1 MCMKNHKIINILI
14 MALAMISLTSCSK
27 DDSDSIVN
35 TQFTISKSELQFS
48 KTGGDTYLYVQA
60 KEQPTLT
67 SSASWVKVT
76 QQTSESKTV
85 YKFLVS
91 TEKNSEYNDRTAT
104 ISVAAGSETGVVS
117 ISETSTEGLIITSSK
132 VVSVGSDAS
141 NFDVKLQANNAYIVT
156 VGSDWLTEVTT
167 RANMKDYTHQFVAS
181 KNIGSARSG
190 QISFTLTKGDVSI
203 TEAVIVNQDAGTQV
217 SDMNLSAME
226 VAKLMYPGWNLGNT
240 MEGGDF
246 KNNFTNNGGV
256 SAETSWQSTKTTQK
270 IIDFVKEQGFK
281 SIRIPVSW
289 VMGHIVDADNMTI
302 DEAWVNRVKEIVNYC
317 VADGLYVIINDHWD
331 GGWIEVDGFSAS
343 RDSYIAVDEAT
354 IVSKSDK
361 LKKLWTNIANAFKDY
376 DEHVV
381 FAGLNEPFQEY
392 NLFNTHHKELTPI
405 LERYNQAFVDAVRS
419 TGGNNTSRVL
429 VVQGPSTNISSTCSY
444 LTMPTDSK
452 PDRLMV
458 EVHYYDPWNFTSGQ
472 VDTWNDAASVK
483 TQFESMKTNFVD
495 KKIPVIIGEC
505 GANWQKD
512 NTTFN
517 ATLKSWYKAVF
528 QYAGDC
534 GLVPFA
540 WDINSCSIPN
550 MSIIN
555 RSSISLWNTPAM
567 GGISDGVSSAKW
579 PN

>member
-1 MCMKNHKIINILI
+1 MKNHKIINILI
-14 MALAMISLTSCSK
+14 MAFAMISLTSCSK

-270 IIDFVKEQGFK
+270 IIDFVKAQGFK

-452 PDRLMV
+452 PERLMV

-495 KKIPVIIGEC
+495 KKIPVIVGEC

-512 NTTFN
+512 NATFN
-517 ATLKSWYKAVF
+517 ATLKSWYKTVF

-567 GGISDGVSSAKW
+567 GGISDGVSSVKW

>member
-1 MCMKNHKIINILI
+1 MKNHKIINILI
-14 MALAMISLTSCSK
+14 MAFAMISLTSCSK

-270 IIDFVKEQGFK
+270 IIDFVKAQGFK

>member
-1 MCMKNHKIINILI
+1 

-270 IIDFVKEQGFK
+270 IIDFVKAQGFK

-452 PDRLMV
+452 PERLMV

-483 TQFESMKTNFVD
+483 AQFESMKTNFVD
-495 KKIPVIIGEC
+495 KKIPVIVGEC

-517 ATLKSWYKAVF
+517 ATLKSWYKTVF

-567 GGISDGVSSAKW
+567 GGISEGVSSAKW

>member
-1 MCMKNHKIINILI
+1 MKNHKIINILI
-14 MALAMISLTSCSK
+14 MAFAMISLTSCSK

-270 IIDFVKEQGFK
+270 IIDFVKAQGFK

-495 KKIPVIIGEC
+495 KKIPVIVGEC

>member
-1 MCMKNHKIINILI
+1 MKNNKIINILI

-270 IIDFVKEQGFK
+270 IIDFVKAQGFK

-452 PDRLMV
+452 PERLMV

-483 TQFESMKTNFVD
+483 AQFESMKTNFVD
-495 KKIPVIIGEC
+495 KKIPVIVGEC

-517 ATLKSWYKAVF
+517 ATLKSWYKTVF

-567 GGISDGVSSAKW
+567 GGISEGVSSAKW

>member
-1 MCMKNHKIINILI
+1 MKNNKIINILI

-117 ISETSTEGLIITSSK
+117 INETSTEGLIITSSK
-132 VVSVGSDAS
+132 AVSVGADAS

-270 IIDFVKEQGFK
+270 IIDFVKAQGFK

-452 PDRLMV
+452 PERLMV

-483 TQFESMKTNFVD
+483 AQFESMKTNFVD
-495 KKIPVIIGEC
+495 KKIPVIVGEC

-517 ATLKSWYKAVF
+517 ATLKSWYKTVF

-567 GGISDGVSSAKW
+567 GGISEGVSSAKW

>member
-1 MCMKNHKIINILI
+1 MKNNKIINILI

-117 ISETSTEGLIITSSK
+117 INETSTEGLIITSSK
-132 VVSVGSDAS
+132 AVSVGADAS

-270 IIDFVKEQGFK
+270 IIDFVKAQGFK

-452 PDRLMV
+452 PERLMV

-472 VDTWNDAASVK
+472 VDTWNDAVSVK

-495 KKIPVIIGEC
+495 KKIPVIVGEC

-517 ATLKSWYKAVF
+517 ATLKSWYKTVF

-567 GGISDGVSSAKW
+567 GGISEGVSSAKW

>member
-1 MCMKNHKIINILI
+1 MKNHKIINILI
-14 MALAMISLTSCSK
+14 MAFAMISLTSCSK

-141 NFDVKLQANNAYIVT
+141 NFDVKLQANSAYIVT

-167 RANMKDYTHQFVAS
+167 RANMKDYTHKFVAS
-181 KNIGSARSG
+181 KNIASARSG

-203 TEAVIVNQDAGTQV
+203 TEAVTVNQDAGTQV

-240 MEGGDF
+240 MENGDS

-270 IIDFVKEQGFK
+270 IIDFVKAQGFK

-302 DEAWVNRVKEIVNYC
+302 DEAWMNRVKEIVNYC

-343 RDSYIAVDEAT
+343 RDSYVALDNAT
-354 IVSKSDK
+354 ITSKSDK

-419 TGGNNTSRVL
+419 TGGNNASRVL

-452 PDRLMV
+452 PERLMV

-472 VDTWNDAASVK
+472 VDTWNDVASVK
-483 TQFESMKTNFVD
+483 AQFESMKTNFVD

-517 ATLKSWYKAVF
+517 ATLKSWYKTVF

>member
-1 MCMKNHKIINILI
+1 MKNHKIINILI
-14 MALAMISLTSCSK
+14 MAFAMISLTSCSK

-270 IIDFVKEQGFK
+270 IIDFVKAQGFK

-452 PDRLMV
+452 PERLMV

-472 VDTWNDAASVK
+472 VDTWNDAVSVK

-495 KKIPVIIGEC
+495 KKIPVIVGEC

>member
-1 MCMKNHKIINILI
+1 MKNHKIINILI
-14 MALAMISLTSCSK
+14 MAFAMISLTSCSK

-270 IIDFVKEQGFK
+270 IIDFVKAQGFK

-452 PDRLMV
+452 PERLMV

-472 VDTWNDAASVK
+472 VDTWNDVASVK
-483 TQFESMKTNFVD
+483 AQFESMKTNFVD
-495 KKIPVIIGEC
+495 KKIPVIVGEC

-517 ATLKSWYKAVF
+517 ATLKSWYKTVF

>member
-1 MCMKNHKIINILI
+1 MKNNKIINILI

-117 ISETSTEGLIITSSK
+117 INETSTEGLIITSSK
-132 VVSVGSDAS
+132 AVSVGADAS

-270 IIDFVKEQGFK
+270 IINFVKAQGFK

-452 PDRLMV
+452 PERLMV

-472 VDTWNDAASVK
+472 VDTWNDAVSVK

-495 KKIPVIIGEC
+495 KKIPVIVGEC

-517 ATLKSWYKAVF
+517 ATLKSWYKTVF

-567 GGISDGVSSAKW
+567 GGISEGVSSAKW

>member
-1 MCMKNHKIINILI
+1 MKNNKIINILI

-156 VGSDWLTEVTT
+156 VGPDWLTEVTT

-190 QISFTLTKGDVSI
+190 QISFTLTKGNVSI

-270 IIDFVKEQGFK
+270 IIDFVKAQGFK

-452 PDRLMV
+452 PERLMV

-472 VDTWNDAASVK
+472 VDTWNDAVSVK

-495 KKIPVIIGEC
+495 KKIPVIVGEC

-517 ATLKSWYKAVF
+517 ATLKSWYKTVF

>member
-1 MCMKNHKIINILI
+1 
-14 MALAMISLTSCSK
+14 MALAMISITSCSK

-48 KTGGDTYLYVQA
+48 KTGGDTYLYIQA

-67 SSASWVKVT
+67 SSASWVKVV
-76 QQTSESKTV
+76 QQTSESKAV
-85 YKFLVS
+85 YKFLIS
-91 TEKNSEYNDRTAT
+91 AEKNSEYNDRTAT

-132 VVSVGSDAS
+132 TVSIGADAS
-141 NFDVKLQANNAYIVT
+141 NFEVKLQANSAYVVT

-167 RANMKDYTHQFVAS
+167 RANMKDYTHQFTAS

-203 TEAVIVNQDAGTQV
+203 TEAVTVNQDAGTQV

-240 MEGGDF
+240 MESGDS

-270 IIDFVKEQGFK
+270 IIDFVKAQGFK

-289 VMGHIVDADNMTI
+289 VMGHITDADNMTI
-302 DEAWVNRVKEIVNYC
+302 DDAWMNRVKEIVNYC

-343 RDSYIAVDEAT
+343 RDSYVALDNAT
-354 IVSKSDK
+354 IASKSDK

-419 TGGNNTSRVL
+419 TGGNNASRVL
-429 VVQGPSTNISSTCSY
+429 VVQGPSVNITSTCSY

-452 PDRLMV
+452 PERLMV

-472 VDTWNDAASVK
+472 VDTWNDVASVK
-483 TQFESMKTNFVD
+483 AQFESMKTNFVD
-495 KKIPVIIGEC
+495 KKIPVIVGEC

-517 ATLKSWYKAVF
+517 ATLKSWYKTVF

-540 WDINSCSIPN
+540 WDVNSCSIPN

-567 GGISDGVSSAKW
+567 DGITDGVSSAKW

>member
-1 MCMKNHKIINILI
+1 MKNHKIINILI
-14 MALAMISLTSCSK
+14 MAFAMISLTSCSK

-517 ATLKSWYKAVF
+517 ATLKSWYKTVF

-567 GGISDGVSSAKW
+567 GGISEGVSSAKW

>member
-1 MCMKNHKIINILI
+1 MKNHKIINILI
-14 MALAMISLTSCSK
+14 MAFAMISLTSCSK

-452 PDRLMV
+452 PERLMV

-483 TQFESMKTNFVD
+483 AQFESMKTNFVD
-495 KKIPVIIGEC
+495 KKIPVIVGEC

-517 ATLKSWYKAVF
+517 ATLKSLYKTVF

-567 GGISDGVSSAKW
+567 GGISEGVSSAKW

>member
-1 MCMKNHKIINILI
+1 MKNHKIINILI
-14 MALAMISLTSCSK
+14 MAFAMISLTSCSK

-167 RANMKDYTHQFVAS
+167 RANMKDYTHRFISS

-217 SDMNLSAME
+217 SDMNFSAME

-361 LKKLWTNIANAFKDY
+361 LNKLWTNIANAFKDY

-444 LTMPTDSK
+444 LTMPADSK
-452 PDRLMV
+452 PERLMV

-495 KKIPVIIGEC
+495 KKIPVIVGEC

-512 NTTFN
+512 NSTFN
-517 ATLKSWYKAVF
+517 ATLKSWYKTVF